1 LFGAVFV
8 FGIGHD
14 LFPYRES
21 PSPFGRGV
29 GVRVRTECT
38 DKVLSKTA
46 NLRAGRT
53 LTRLPAPSPDGRGI
67 H

>member
-1 LFGAVFV
+1 M
-8 FGIGHD
+8 
-14 LFPYRES
+14 
-21 PSPFGRGV
+21 
-29 GVRVRTECT
+29 ECT